1 MAKNHN
7 YDILNILPRGEAES
21 SSLDSRENKLLYTI
35 DEVPPWY
42 ATILL
47 ASQVRK
53 DILNFLFV
61 YMHMCIISTM
71 SISSI
76 S

>member
-61 YMHMCIISTM
+61 YMYLISTM

-76 S
+76 L

>member
-61 YMHMCIISTM
+61 YMYLISTM